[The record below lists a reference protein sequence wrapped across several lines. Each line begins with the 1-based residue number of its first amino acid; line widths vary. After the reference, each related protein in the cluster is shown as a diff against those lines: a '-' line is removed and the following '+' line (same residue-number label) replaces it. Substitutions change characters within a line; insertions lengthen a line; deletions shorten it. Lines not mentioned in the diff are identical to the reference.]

1 MKNMSWI
8 IDKSLPKFL
17 RCELWTYK
25 AIFTQHANPEIMKL
39 SGVYLKM
46 MWTVQ
51 QFQIIS
57 YFQGF
62 LADQLL
68 ASHFIPSHISRRP
81 DSLGGTHQ
89 NQMSITL

>member
-1 MKNMSWI
+1 MVSVMEERCYEEHEL

-25 AIFTQHANPEIMKL
+25 AIFTQHTNPEIMKL

-57 YFQGF
+57 Y
-62 LADQLL
+62 L
-68 ASHFIPSHISRRP
+68 
-81 DSLGGTHQ
+81 
-89 NQMSITL
+89 